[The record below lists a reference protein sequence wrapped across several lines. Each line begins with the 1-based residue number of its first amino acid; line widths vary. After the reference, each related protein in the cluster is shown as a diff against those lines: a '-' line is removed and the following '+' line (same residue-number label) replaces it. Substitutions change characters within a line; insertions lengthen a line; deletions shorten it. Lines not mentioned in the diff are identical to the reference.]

1 MLRRYAD
8 GMVERYKDDQF
19 EAVSKRLR
27 EKDSSLMDDFTQ
39 LATEAVSIRSKVAA
53 VGLMLKAV
61 TTIVKSRQAVNYNA
75 VTDVVNELKG
85 ELGGIEQRIA
95 ALNEIISATETEIA
109 SLSFVQ
115 FSRKSE
121 LQKKVDQNVAQ
132 RDELV
137 KQAADYRHKISVAGS
152 VIEPVNE
159 QVAQYEEHLMSIV
172 RKFEV
177 VL

>member
-1 MLRRYAD
+1 M
-8 GMVERYKDDQF
+8 
-19 EAVSKRLR
+19 
-27 EKDSSLMDDFTQ
+27 
-39 LATEAVSIRSKVAA
+39 
-53 VGLMLKAV
+53 
-61 TTIVKSRQAVNYNA
+61 
-75 VTDVVNELKG
+75 
-85 ELGGIEQRIA
+85 
-95 ALNEIISATETEIA
+95 
-109 SLSFVQ
+109 Q